1 MKDHEAIHLVNAMRR
16 YPSNIDIPSD
26 PHFALQAME
35 TVLTRPQKPTQ
46 EDLNVSGYHPTV
58 ARSEGFMEGID
69 DYKREQKE
77 ISDVIWFYK
86 AGNNITETAAF
97 FELSYTQTVN
107 LLRKGKIL

>member
-1 MKDHEAIHLVNAMRR
+1 MDELEAMRLVNAMRR
-16 YPSNIDIPSD
+16 CPSNIDIPSD

-46 EDLNVSGYHPTV
+46 TDLNVSGYHPTV
-58 ARSEGFMEGID
+58 ARSEGFMGGID
-69 DYKREQKE
+69 DYKREQKQ

-86 AGNNITETAAF
+86 AGNTITETAEF
-97 FELSYTQTVN
+97 FEISYTQPVN